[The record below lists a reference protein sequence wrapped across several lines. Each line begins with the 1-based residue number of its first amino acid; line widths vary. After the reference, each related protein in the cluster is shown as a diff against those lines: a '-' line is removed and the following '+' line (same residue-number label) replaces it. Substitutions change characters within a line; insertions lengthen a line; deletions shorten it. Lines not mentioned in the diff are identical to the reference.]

1 MKALPSLHAEQRAAL
16 DGLQKLTAIIEG
28 RNGHYRAP

>member
-1 MKALPSLHAEQRAAL
+1 MKALPSLRAEQQAAL

-28 RNGHYRAP
+28 RNGHSRAP